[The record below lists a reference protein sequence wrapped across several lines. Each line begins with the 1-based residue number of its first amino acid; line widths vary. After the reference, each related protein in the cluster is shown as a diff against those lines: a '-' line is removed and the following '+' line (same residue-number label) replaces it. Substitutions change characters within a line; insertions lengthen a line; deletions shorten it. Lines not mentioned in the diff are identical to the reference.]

1 MNPKEILREIRNYL
15 AGQFVGATRDESIL
29 SEIIKCLFVRHHH
42 LSISQET
49 YPFMDGKHIEAA
61 KYFRK
66 IFKEIVSGYPEFFDK
81 DDEFLLGTED
91 LDWTLRQLWQL
102 KLKNA
107 TSDLI
112 GDAFEVFIGA
122 ALRGQEG
129 QFFTPRNAIRFL
141 VDAVN
146 PSPNELIIDPAC
158 GTGGFLS
165 LVLLRFEKNN
175 KFSYPFH
182 VYGIDK
188 DAFLVRLAKI
198 HIALLGGDHNNIF
211 NTDSIAVHNGLN
223 EPNLPS
229 EGEYD
234 VVLTNPPFGA
244 NIISAKPKVAMRYD
258 LAKQWKFDQET
269 QKWSETE
276 QLRKRIPP
284 QLLFLE
290 KCVKLLRPGG
300 RCGMVVP
307 ESLIS
312 SKQYRFVVDY
322 LEQKT
327 NIDIIAGMPEALF
340 KTSGKGGTHT
350 KTCLIAFHKKKDL
363 KVPQSN
369 PIFLAEAQWCGN
381 DSRGRT
387 IDRDDLTQIINTYN
401 TFSSGECVIG
411 DNLGFLINPKD
422 IEDYSLCPRRYDP
435 NMRDAIKKLE
445 KTHLIFQFGDLVT
458 SGVLDISS
466 GDEIGKLSYGTG
478 NIPFIR
484 TSDISNWE
492 IKADPKHSVDDS
504 IYNSLKNKQ
513 DVREND
519 ILIVKDGTYLIG
531 TCALITKYDLKIIY
545 QSHLYKIRIVKE
557 TEHINPYLLLALL
570 SSDIVQSQIKSKRVT
585 HDIID
590 SLGTR
595 INELLLPIPKDKGV
609 RELITNNVKKAT
621 QKRIE
626 AKELAIKAGELLM
639 KTEKIS
645 VSQFPLIQNILQ

>member
-15 AGQFVGATRDESIL
+15 AGQFIGATRDESIL
-29 SEIIKCLFVRHHH
+29 SEIIKCLFVRHH
-42 LSISQET
+42 LSTSQEN
-49 YPFMDGKHIEAA
+49 YPFADGKHIDAA

-66 IFKEIVSGYPEFFDK
+66 IFKEIVSSYPEFFDK

-91 LDWTLRQLWQL
+91 LDWTLRQLWPL
-102 KLKNA
+102 KLENA
-107 TSDLI
+107 NSDLI
-112 GDAFEVFIGA
+112 GDAFEVFIGS

-129 QFFTPRNAIRFL
+129 QFFTPRNAISFL
-141 VDAVN
+141 VDAVH

-165 LVLLRFEKNN
+165 LVLLRFHKN
-175 KFSYPFH
+175 KEFSQPFH
-182 VYGIDK
+182 IYGIDK

-198 HIALLGGDHNNIF
+198 HIALLGADYKNIF
-211 NTDSIAVHNGLN
+211 NTDSIAVHNGLT
-223 EPNLPS
+223 EPNLPP

-244 NIISAKPKVAMRYD
+244 KIIGAKPKVAMRYN
-258 LAKQWKFDQET
+258 LAKKWKFDHET
-269 QKWSETE
+269 KKWLETE
-276 QLRKRIPP
+276 EFRKRMPP

-312 SKQYRFVVDY
+312 SSQYRFVVAY
-322 LEQKT
+322 LKENT
-327 NIDIIAGMPEALF
+327 NIEIIAGMPEALF

-350 KTCLIAFHKKKDL
+350 KTCLIVFHKKKNIKL
-363 KVPQSN
+363 PQST

-381 DSRGRT
+381 DSRGRI
-387 IDRDDLTQIINTYN
+387 IDKDDLPQIINNYI
-401 TFSSGECVIG
+401 TFISGNHVNADI
-411 DNLGFLINPKD
+411 LGFLLKPKD

-435 NMRDAIKKLE
+435 NIRNAIKKLE
-445 KTHLIFQFGDLVT
+445 NTHKIFQFGDLVR
-458 SGVLDISS
+458 SGVLELSS
-466 GDEIGKLSYGTG
+466 GDEIGKLTYGTG
-478 NIPFIR
+478 KIPFIR

-492 IKADPKHSVDDS
+492 IKADPKHSVDES
-504 IYNSLKNKQ
+504 IYNSLKMKQ

-531 TCALITKYDLKIIY
+531 TCAIITKYDLKIVY
-545 QSHLYKIRIVKE
+545 QSHLYKVRVLKD
-557 TEHINPYLLLALL
+557 TEYINPYLLLAVL
-570 SSDIVQSQIKSKRVT
+570 SSDILQSQIKSKRVT

-595 INELLLPIPKDKGV
+595 INELLLPIPKDRGI
-609 RELITNNVKKAT
+609 RRIITNIVKKAI

-626 AKELAIKAGELLM
+626 AKDLARKSGELIM
-639 KTEKIS
+639 EKEKINL
-645 VSQFPLIQNILQ
+645 SQFPLIQNILQ

>member
-29 SEIIKCLFVRHHH
+29 SEIIKCLFVCNH
-42 LSISQET
+42 LTISQEK
-49 YPFMDGKHIEAA
+49 YPFPAGKHIDAA

-66 IFKEIVSGYPEFFDK
+66 IFKEVVSIYPEFFDK

-91 LDWTLRQLWQL
+91 LDWTLRQLWPL
-102 KLKNA
+102 KLENA
-107 TSDLI
+107 NSDLI
-112 GDAFEVFIGA
+112 GDAFEVFIGSV
-122 ALRGQEG
+122 LRGQEG
-129 QFFTPRNAIRFL
+129 QFFTPRNAIKFL
-141 VDAVN
+141 IDAIN
-146 PSPNELIIDPAC
+146 PSPNEFIIDPAC

-165 LVLLRFEKNN
+165 LVLLRFQNN
-175 KFSYPFH
+175 KNFLIPYNI
-182 VYGIDK
+182 YGIDK

-198 HIALLGGDHNNIF
+198 HIALLGGSHKNIF

-244 NIISAKPKVAMRYD
+244 KIISAKPKVAMRYN
-258 LAKQWKFDQET
+258 LAKKWKFDHET
-269 QKWSETE
+269 KIWSEAGE
-276 QLRKRIPP
+276 LRKRIPP

-312 SKQYRFVVDY
+312 SRQYRFVVAY
-322 LEQKT
+322 LEKNT
-327 NIDIIAGMPEALF
+327 NIEIIAGMPEALF

-350 KTCLIAFHKKKDL
+350 KTCLIVFHKKKNINL
-363 KVPQSN
+363 PQGT

-381 DSRGRT
+381 DSRGRI
-387 IDRDDLTQIINTYN
+387 IDKDDLPQIIKNYI
-401 TFSSGECVIG
+401 TFSSDKYINEDI
-411 DNLGFLINPKD
+411 LGFLINPKD

-435 NMRDAIKKLE
+435 NIRNSIKKL
-445 KTHLIFQFGDLVT
+445 KNTHIISQFGDLVN
-458 SGVLDISS
+458 SGVLGLSS
-466 GDEIGKLSYGTG
+466 GDEIGKLAYGTG
-478 NIPFIR
+478 KIPFIR

-492 IKADPKHSVDDS
+492 IKADPKHYVNES
-504 IYNSLKNKQ
+504 IYNSLKKKQ

-531 TCALITKYDLKIIY
+531 TCAIITRYDLKIVY
-545 QSHLYKIRIVKE
+545 QSHLFKIRVLKN
-557 TEHINPYLLLALL
+557 TECINPYLLLAIL

-595 INELLLPIPKDKGV
+595 INELLLPIPKDKSL
-609 RELITNNVKKAT
+609 RNIITNIVKEVIE
-621 QKRIE
+621 KRIE
-626 AKELAIKAGELLM
+626 AKDLARKADELIM
-639 KTEKIS
+639 KGEKIKL
-645 VSQFPLIQNILQ
+645 SQFPLIQNILQ

>member
-1 MNPKEILREIRNYL
+1 MNSKEILREIRNYL

-29 SEIIKCLFVRHHH
+29 TEIIKCLFVHHH
-42 LSISQET
+42 LSISQEN
-49 YPFMDGKHIEAA
+49 YPFGEGRDIDAA

-66 IFKEIVSGYPEFFDK
+66 LFKKIVSSYPEFFDK

-91 LDWTLRQLWQL
+91 LDWTLRKLWPL
-102 KLKNA
+102 KLENSS
-107 TSDLI
+107 SDII
-112 GDAFEVFIGA
+112 GDAFEIFIGS

-141 VDAVN
+141 IDAVK
-146 PSPNELIIDPAC
+146 PSANEVIIDPAC

-165 LVLLRFEKNN
+165 ILLQYFHKNN
-175 KFSYPFH
+175 KVSKPFH

-188 DAFLVRLAKI
+188 DAFLARLAKI
-198 HIALLGGDHNNIF
+198 HIALLGGDYSKII

-223 EPNLPS
+223 DPNLPP

-244 NIISAKPKVAMRYD
+244 KIISAKPKIAMRYN
-258 LAKQWKFDQET
+258 LAMKWKFDNESQQWLQTDE
-269 QKWSETE
+269 
-276 QLRKRIPP
+276 LRKKIPP

-300 RCGMVVP
+300 RCGIVVP

-312 SKQYRFVVDY
+312 SKQYRFVVAY
-322 LEQKT
+322 LEENT
-327 NIDIIAGMPEALF
+327 NIEIIAGMPEALF

-350 KTCLIAFHKKKDL
+350 KTCLILFRKKKDL
-363 KVPQSN
+363 RIRQSS

-381 DSRGRT
+381 DSRGRV
-387 IDRDDLTQIINTYN
+387 IDKDDLPEIIKNYF
-401 TFSSGECVIG
+401 TFIG
-411 DNLGFLINPKD
+411 DNQLNEDILGFTIKPKD

-435 NMRDAIKKLE
+435 NLRNTISELE
-445 KTHLIFQFGDLVT
+445 NTHEIFKFGDLVS
-458 SGVLDISS
+458 SGILELSS
-466 GDEIGKLSYGTG
+466 GDEIGKLVYGSG
-478 NIPFIR
+478 KIPFIR

-492 IKADPKHSVDDS
+492 IKADPKHSVDES
-504 IYNSLKNKQ
+504 IYNSLKRKQ
-513 DVREND
+513 DVQEND

-531 TCALITKYDLKIIY
+531 TCAIVTKHDLKILY
-545 QSHLYKIRIVKE
+545 QSHLYKIRVLKD
-557 TEHINPYLLLALL
+557 TKYLNPYLLLAVL
-570 SSDIVQSQIKSKRVT
+570 SSEIVQSQIKSKRVT

-595 INELLLPIPKDKGV
+595 INELMLPIPKDKDR
-609 RELITNNVKKAT
+609 REIITNNVKKAI

-626 AKELAIKAGELLM
+626 AKELARKANELIM
-639 KTEKIS
+639 NKEIINI
-645 VSQFPLIQNILQ
+645 SQFPLIQNILQ